1 MPITRLLPLLLVA
14 LALSGCAQPD
24 TATDADAALDEH
36 AIAIAPYAPVQI
48 PVPPIPDEAR
58 TAMEADLAAAE
69 TRLAENPDDVDALIW
84 VGRRTAYL
92 WRYHDAIDVYSEGL
106 ERWPDHPELLR
117 HRGHRL
123 ISVRE
128 FERARADLAAAA
140 AAVDGLPDVV
150 EQDGQPNA
158 AGIPTSTLQ
167 TNIHYHL
174 GLAHYLLGDFEAAAR
189 HFGQCRDLATNDDM
203 RVAAADWEYM
213 ALRRLG
219 RHDEAREVIAFVTP
233 DMELL
238 ENHVYHRRILMYKG
252 LVSPDSLLGSADG
265 DVALNLAT
273 QGYGVG
279 NWYLTEGDTTRALS
293 IFRDVVAGQHWAAF
307 GYIAAEAELQRHLAQ

>member
-1 MPITRLLPLLLVA
+1 
-14 LALSGCAQPD
+14 
-24 TATDADAALDEH
+24 
-36 AIAIAPYAPVQI
+36 
-48 PVPPIPDEAR
+48 
-58 TAMEADLAAAE
+58 
-69 TRLAENPDDVDALIW
+69 
-84 VGRRTAYL
+84 
-92 WRYHDAIDVYSEGL
+92 
-106 ERWPDHPELLR
+106 
-117 HRGHRL
+117 
-123 ISVRE
+123 
-128 FERARADLAAAA
+128 
-140 AAVDGLPDVV
+140 
-150 EQDGQPNA
+150 
-158 AGIPTSTLQ
+158 
-167 TNIHYHL
+167 
-174 GLAHYLLGDFEAAAR
+174 
-189 HFGQCRDLATNDDM
+189 M